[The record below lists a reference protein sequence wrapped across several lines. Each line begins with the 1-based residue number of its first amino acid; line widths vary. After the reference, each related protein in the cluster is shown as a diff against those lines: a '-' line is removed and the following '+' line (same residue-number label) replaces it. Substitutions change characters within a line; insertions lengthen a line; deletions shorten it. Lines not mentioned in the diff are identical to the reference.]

1 MNLSART
8 DGSGKR
14 LDEQAPGEVSS
25 AWQQVVSAI
34 GDEDKTP
41 LVQLLL
47 RVIEEQSQRLEGQA
61 QRIEQQAQ
69 RIEQQAQRI
78 EQQAQRI
85 EQQAQR
91 IASLEAEIARLKG
104 PKKAASNSKP
114 SALSK
119 PAAVPSPDG
128 KRPGSEKRCKTKDLP
143 IHEEIPL
150 PPKELPPGATLLSR
164 DPFVVQDLL
173 VQTHNTRY
181 MVETWRTPT
190 GETVRGEL
198 PAGIRGHF
206 GPGLLTF
213 MLQQHYAA
221 HVPQS
226 RLLEELRDYGV
237 DISAGQV
244 NNILTEHHEAFHA
257 EKDALL
263 PTALQVFT
271 TLCVDD
277 SGAPHQG
284 KYGSCL
290 CIGNEFFTS
299 FHSSDTKERSKFLD
313 VLRCGHLD
321 YVLNEHAWA
330 YLKKQGLPA
339 KVLRLLQAEKLD
351 EAAGD
356 VAEQPV
362 IEFVDQTFADETAWN
377 QYLDRL
383 GIDNAKHRQTL
394 TEAAL
399 LGSAIVHGVSPE
411 LGLVSDGSAIYALF
425 VHGLCWIHQE
435 RNLAKL
441 TPCGS
446 EQSQALAEVLT
457 ALWQLY
463 ADLQAYRLAPT
474 PQQAEA
480 LRTRFDALVGRATCW
495 PELNATL
502 ARMAAKKADL
512 LRVLDRPD
520 LPLHTNTPERDFR
533 DWATKRKISAGTRGT
548 LGKRCRDTFL
558 SLKSTCKKLGVRFM
572 SYLHDRIKKV
582 GKILFLPE
590 LVRKKAANPAPI

>member
-1 MNLSART
+1 MDDLSARI
-8 DGSGKR
+8 DGSDNR
-14 LDEQAPGEVSS
+14 LGEQAPGAVSS
-25 AWQQVVSAI
+25 AWEQVVSAI
-34 GDEDKTP
+34 RDEDKTP
-41 LVQLLL
+41 LVRLLL
-47 RVIEEQSQRLEGQA
+47 QV
-61 QRIEQQAQ
+61 IEQQC
-69 RIEQQAQRI
+69 
-78 EQQAQRI
+78 
-85 EQQAQR
+85 QR
-91 IASLEAEIARLKG
+91 IAALEAEVARLKG
-104 PKKAASNSKP
+104 PKKPASNSKP

-119 PAAVPSPDG
+119 PATAPSPDG
-128 KRPGSEKRCKTKDLP
+128 KRPGSEKRSKTKDLP

-150 PPKELPPGATLLSR
+150 PPKDLPPGATFLRR
-164 DPFVVQDLL
+164 DPFVVQDLI

-181 MVETWRTPT
+181 LLETWRTPS
-190 GETVRGEL
+190 GDLIRGEL

-244 NNILTEHHEAFHA
+244 NNILTEQHEAFHA

-263 PTALQVFT
+263 PTALQAFT

-290 CIGNEFFTS
+290 CLGNEFFTS
-299 FHSSDTKERSKFLD
+299 FHSSDTKERSKFLG

-330 YLKKQGLPA
+330 YLKEQGLPA
-339 KVLRLLQAEKLD
+339 KVLRLLSAEELD
-351 EAAGD
+351 EPAGAAEPT
-356 VAEQPV
+356 VV
-362 IEFVDQTFADETAWN
+362 KFVEQTFADESAWN
-377 QYLDRL
+377 QYLDGL

-399 LGSAIVHGVSPE
+399 LGSAIAHGVSPE
-411 LGLVSDGSAIYALF
+411 LGIVSDGSAIYALF

-457 ALWQLY
+457 TLWQLY
-463 ADLQAYRLAPT
+463 ADLKAYRLAPT
-474 PQQAEA
+474 PGQAEG
-480 LRTRFDALVGRATCW
+480 LRTRFDALVFRTTCW
-495 PELNATL
+495 PELNAHL
-502 ARMAAKKADL
+502 ARMADKKADL

-572 SYLHDRIKKV
+572 SYLHDRITKA
-582 GKILFLPE
+582 GKILSLSE
-590 LVRKKAANPAPI
+590 LVRKKAARPEPI

>member
-1 MNLSART
+1 MV
-8 DGSGKR
+8 
-14 LDEQAPGEVSS
+14 PS

-34 GDEDKTP
+34 REEDKTP
-41 LVQLLL
+41 LVRLLL
-47 RVIEEQSQRLEGQA
+47 AV
-61 QRIEQQAQ
+61 IEQQA
-69 RIEQQAQRI
+69 R
-78 EQQAQRI
+78 
-85 EQQAQR
+85 R
-91 IASLEAEIARLKG
+91 IAALEAEVARLKG
-104 PKKAASNSKP
+104 PKRPASNSKP

-119 PAAVPSPDG
+119 PAAAAAPDG
-128 KRPGSEKRCKTKDLP
+128 KRPGSEKRSKTKDLP

-164 DPFVVQDLL
+164 DPFVVQDLI
-173 VQTHNTRY
+173 VKTHNTRY
-181 MVETWRTPT
+181 VLETWRTPS
-190 GETVRGEL
+190 GDLIRGEL
-198 PAGIRGHF
+198 PAGIHGHF
-206 GPGLLTF
+206 GPGLLAF

-237 DISAGQV
+237 DISSGQV

-299 FHSSDTKERSKFLD
+299 FHSSGTKERSKFLD

-330 YLKKQGLPA
+330 YLKEQGLPA

-351 EAAGD
+351 EPAGAAEPT
-356 VAEQPV
+356 VV
-362 IEFVDQTFADETAWN
+362 KFVEQTFADESAWH

-383 GIDNAKHRQTL
+383 GLGNAKHRQTL

-399 LGSAIVHGVSPE
+399 LGSAIAHGVSPE

-457 ALWQLY
+457 TLWQLY
-463 ADLQAYRLAPT
+463 ADLKAYRLTPT
-474 PQQAEA
+474 PGQAEG
-480 LRTRFDALVGRATCW
+480 LSTRFDALVGRTTCW
-495 PELNATL
+495 PELNAAL
-502 ARMAAKKADL
+502 ARMADKKADL

-520 LPLHTNTPERDFR
+520 LSLHTNTPERDFR

-572 SYLHDRIKKV
+572 SYLHDRITKA
-582 GKILFLPE
+582 GKILSLSE
-590 LVRKKAANPAPI
+590 LVRKKAASPAPI

>member
-1 MNLSART
+1 MDNLSSRM
-8 DGSGKR
+8 DGNDKR
-14 LDEQAPGEVSS
+14 LDQQAPGVVSS
-25 AWQQVVSAI
+25 AWQQVVATI
-34 GDEDKTP
+34 REEDETP
-41 LVQLLL
+41 LVRFLLQ
-47 RVIEEQSQRLEGQA
+47 VIEQQTQI
-61 QRIEQQAQ
+61 IEQQAL
-69 RIEQQAQRI
+69 RITA
-78 EQQAQRI
+78 
-85 EQQAQR
+85 
-91 IASLEAEIARLKG
+91 LEAEVARLKG
-104 PKKAASNSKP
+104 PKKPASNSKP

-119 PAAVPSPDG
+119 PAAVPAPDG
-128 KRPGSEKRCKTKDLP
+128 KRPGSAKRSKTQDLQ
-143 IHEEIPL
+143 IHKEVPL
-150 PPKELPPGATLLSR
+150 PPKEVPPGATFWRR
-164 DPFVVQDLL
+164 DPYVVQDLI
-173 VQTHNTRY
+173 VETHNTRY
-181 MVETWRTPT
+181 WLETWRTPT

-226 RLLEELRDYGV
+226 RLLEELHDFGI

-244 NNILTEHHEAFHA
+244 NNILTEHHGPFHV

-263 PTALQVFT
+263 PTALQVCT
-271 TLCVDD
+271 ALCVDD

-290 CIGNEFFTS
+290 CISNDFFTS

-330 YLKKQGLPA
+330 YLKEQGLPA
-339 KVLRLLQAEKLD
+339 KILRLLRAEQLD
-351 EAAGD
+351 EPAGD
-356 VAEQPV
+356 AAERTV
-362 IEFVDQTFADETAWN
+362 VEFVERTFADEPAWN
-377 QYLDRL
+377 QYLDGL

-411 LGLVSDGSAIYALF
+411 LGIVSDGSAIYALF

-441 TPCGS
+441 TPCGN
-446 EQSQALAEVLT
+446 EQSQALTEVLT
-457 ALWQLY
+457 VLWQLY
-463 ADLQAYRLAPT
+463 ADLTAYRSAPT
-474 PQQAEA
+474 PSAAET

-495 PELNATL
+495 PELNAALT
-502 ARMAAKKADL
+502 RMADKKAGL

-520 LPLHTNTPERDFR
+520 LSLHTNTPERDFR

-548 LGKRCRDTFL
+548 LGRRCRDTFL

-572 SYLHDRIKKV
+572 SYLHDRIKKA
-582 GKILFLPE
+582 GKILSLPE
-590 LVRKKAANPAPI
+590 LVRQKAAGPAPI

>member
-1 MNLSART
+1 MDHSART
-8 DGSGKR
+8 DGSDKR
-14 LDEQAPGEVSS
+14 LGEQAPGEVSS
-25 AWQQVVSAI
+25 WQQVVSAI
-34 GDEDKTP
+34 RDEDKTP
-41 LVQLLL
+41 LVLLLL
-47 RVIEEQSQRLEGQA
+47 RVIEEQSQRLDE
-61 QRIEQQAQ
+61 
-69 RIEQQAQRI
+69 
-78 EQQAQRI
+78 
-85 EQQAQR
+85 QAQR
-91 IASLEAEIARLKG
+91 IAALEAEIARLKG
-104 PKKAASNSKP
+104 PKKPASNSKP

-119 PAAVPSPDG
+119 PAPAPSPDG
-128 KRPGSEKRCKTKDLP
+128 KRPGSEKRSKTRDLP

-164 DPFVVQDLL
+164 DPFVVQDLI

-181 MVETWRTPT
+181 MVETWRMPT
-190 GETVRGEL
+190 GATVRGEL

-290 CIGNEFFTS
+290 CICNEFFTS
-299 FHSSDTKERSKFLD
+299 FHSSDSKERSKFLD

-330 YLKKQGLPA
+330 YLKEQGLPA
-339 KVLRLLQAEKLD
+339 KVLRLLQAEELD
-351 EAAGD
+351 EPVGAA
-356 VAEQPV
+356 AERT
-362 IEFVDQTFADETAWN
+362 ILDQTFADVSAWH
-377 QYLDRL
+377 QHLDRL
-383 GIDNAKHRQTL
+383 GIDNTRHRQTL

-411 LGLVSDGSAIYALF
+411 LGIVSDGSAIYALF

-446 EQSQALAEVLT
+446 DQSQALAEVLT

-463 ADLQAYRLAPT
+463 ADLKAYRLAPT
-474 PQQAEA
+474 PHQAES
-480 LRTRFDALVGRATCW
+480 LGSRFDAMVGRATCW
-495 PELNATL
+495 PELNTAL

-512 LRVLDRPD
+512 LRVLDRPE
-520 LPLHTNTPERDFR
+520 LPLQTNTPERDFR

-558 SLKSTCKKLGVRFM
+558 SLKSTCKKLGIRFM
-572 SYLHDRIKKV
+572 SYLHDRIKKKV
-582 GKILFLPE
+582 GEILSLPE
-590 LVRKKAANPAPI
+590 LVRRKAAGPASI